1 MRGKYCLFAV
11 AALGCA
17 AGITATVHR
26 SEGNTPAAS
35 TVREIVVPLGN
46 SDRSALAEGD
56 TLRKAHK
63 FREAIEAYEKAI
75 DSGISDEAILA
86 EAEYNIGLSHT
97 WLGEYDTAEA
107 VFNRMLVTYKDNPN
121 AVGYAEY
128 CLAWIEVQKGK
139 YKEAVARLEHLI
151 HTTKCP
157 DRELCARAQF
167 DIGKIYTSFLRNKD
181 AGKTAFRTVVQE
193 YANTK
198 AYDHPWLESYK
209 IK

>member
-1 MRGKYCLFAV
+1 MKGKNVLFAV
-11 AALGCA
+11 VALGCA

-75 DSGISDEAILA
+75 DSGISDAAVLA
-86 EAEYNIGLSHT
+86 EAEYNMGLSHT
-97 WLGEYDTAEA
+97 WLGEYDTAGA
-107 VFNRMLVTYKDNPN
+107 VFNRMLTAYKDNPN

-128 CLAWIEVQKGK
+128 CLAWIEVQKGR
-139 YKEAVARLEHLI
+139 YKEAVARLERVRRESKITDSELNASICFQLGRINMKYLKNDTVASGYFKTI
-151 HTTKCP
+151 HDSYP
-157 DRELCARAQF
+157 A
-167 DIGKIYTSFLRNKD
+167 
-181 AGKTAFRTVVQE
+181 
-193 YANTK
+193 TK
-198 AYDHPWLESYK
+198 AAHHYFVTGVNE
-209 IK
+209 

>member
-1 MRGKYCLFAV
+1 MKGKYVLFAV

-17 AGITATVHR
+17 IGITATVHQ

-35 TVREIVVPLGN
+35 TVREIVVPLGD

-63 FREAIEAYEKAI
+63 FREAIEAYGKAI
-75 DSGISDEAILA
+75 DSGITDTAILA

-97 WLGEYDTAEA
+97 WLGEYDKAGL
-107 VFNRMLVTYKDNPN
+107 VFNHMLAAYKDNPN

-139 YKEAVARLEHLI
+139 YKEAVARLEKTSGLRNI
-151 HTTKCP
+151 T
-157 DRELCARAQF
+157 DRELAARIRYFA
-167 DIGKIYTSFLRNKD
+167 GRTNLLFLNDPLR
-181 AGKTAFRTVVQE
+181 AVSSFRTIQE
-193 YANTK
+193 KYPDTNIARHPYIAMTK
-198 AYDHPWLESYK
+198 GK
-209 IK
+209 

>member
-1 MRGKYCLFAV
+1 MKGKYVLSAV
-11 AALGCA
+11 VALGCA
-17 AGITATVHR
+17 AGITATVHM
-26 SEGNTPAAS
+26 SEGNTPAA
-35 TVREIVVPLGN
+35 TAVREIVVPLGS

-75 DSGISDEAILA
+75 DSGISDTAVLA

-97 WLGEYDTAEA
+97 WLGEYDTAGA
-107 VFNRMLVTYKDNPN
+107 VFNHMLAAYKDNPN

-167 DIGKIYTSFLRNKD
+167 DIGKIYLGFMKNKD
-181 AGKTAFRTVVQE
+181 EGISALKLVVSNYAGTKT
-193 YANTK
+193 YL
-198 AYDHPWLESYK
+198 HPWLEPLK
-209 IK
+209 

>member
-1 MRGKYCLFAV
+1 MKGKYVLFAV
-11 AALGCA
+11 VALGCA
-17 AGITATVHR
+17 AGITAAVHQ
-26 SEGNTPAAS
+26 SEGNTPAA
-35 TVREIVVPLGN
+35 TAVREIVVPLGS

-63 FREAIEAYEKAI
+63 YREAIESYRKVL
-75 DSGISDEAILA
+75 DSGTVDASVLA

-97 WLGEYDTAEA
+97 WLGEYDTAGA

-128 CLAWIEVQKGK
+128 CLAWIEAQKGK
-139 YKEAVARLEHLI
+139 YREAVARLEHLI

-167 DIGKIYTSFLRNKD
+167 DIGKIYSSFLRNKE
-181 AGKTAFRTVVQE
+181 AGKIAFQTVVQE
-193 YANTK
+193 YKNTK

-209 IK
+209 AK